1 MTKYEAEMALTN
13 TILSILSSYPDL
25 LDVAIAAISR
35 GMADALEKQRE
46 QLANTQLAMS
56 LSLSLLPPNR
66 INDATRKHL
75 EMIVVKAIPLN
86 RTPAEQRFIET
97 MEKSQ

>member
-1 MTKYEAEMALTN
+1 MSRHETAMTLTS
-13 TILSILSSYPDL
+13 TIRSSLLAYPDL
-25 LDVAIAAISR
+25 LDVAIAAISG

-75 EMIVVKAIPLN
+75 EMVVMKAIPLN
-86 RTPAEQRFIET
+86 RTPAEQRYIET
-97 MEKSQ
+97 MEK

>member
-1 MTKYEAEMALTN
+1 MTRHETAMVLTN
-13 TILSILSSYPDL
+13 TIRSSLLAYPDL
-25 LDVAIAAISR
+25 LDVAIAAISN
-35 GMADALEKQRE
+35 GMADAFEKQRE

-75 EMIVVKAIPLN
+75 EMVVLKAIPLN
-86 RTPAEQRFIET
+86 RTPAEQRFVET
-97 MEKSQ
+97 MEK